1 MAFKLGRGI
10 DANYRPKKYFYDFD
24 TGLPVKGAM
33 LQAAYR
39 RAVSESDHM
48 AAEAILLN
56 SPTNDRER
64 RFLGSLH
71 PSLMGGLY
79 LPDRVHSEVEVARV
93 TIASTTMD
101 VTCIFASP
109 TAEGISFRVVDE
121 YEGET
126 LSQPAQMI
134 AGEPLKLRELIN
146 FFFSCWDLTGCLE
159 GNFADWGYP
168 RDEIHSFIVS
178 ANSDFYPQFSG
189 AVHRYIDWWLNRVKR
204 H

>member
-10 DANYRPKKYFYDFD
+10 DANYHPKKYFYDFD

-39 RAVSESDHM
+39 SAVLESDHG

-56 SPTNDRER
+56 SPTNDQER
-64 RFLGSLH
+64 QLLGSLH

-79 LPDRVHSEVEVARV
+79 LPDRAHAEVEVARV

-126 LSQPAQMI
+126 LNQPAQMI
-134 AGEPLKLRELIN
+134 AGEPLKLIELIN
-146 FFFSCWDLTGCLE
+146 FFFTSWDLTGCLE

-168 RDEIHSFIVS
+168 RHEIHNFIVS

-204 H
+204 R